1 MSNPS
6 QYLPQNLKML
16 RQQKGWS
23 LSEASLKSGVSKAM
37 LGQIE
42 RGESSPTIATL
53 WKIATGFDT
62 SFSRLVNNSEPL
74 EAKVALINANLTR
87 KPLAED
93 GMVVAVLQP
102 FQPELGFEWF
112 EITFPE
118 NYERLSEPH
127 QIGVTE
133 FISVLKGNISIQING
148 HWQELSEGETLRF
161 PADQIHGYRTNGT
174 GTAVVHCIMHYADM

>member
-1 MSNPS
+1 MTNPS
-6 QYLPQNLKML
+6 QYLPQNLKSL

-62 SFSRLVNNSEPL
+62 SFSRLVNTPDPL
-74 EAKVALINANLTR
+74 QTKVALINANNAR
-87 KPLAED
+87 KPVAED
-93 GMVVAVLQP
+93 GMAVAVIQP
-102 FQPELGFEWF
+102 YQRELGFEWF
-112 EITFPE
+112 EITFPA

-127 QIGVTE
+127 QKGVTE
-133 FISVLKGNISIQING
+133 FISVQDGNISIQIEG
-148 HWQELSEGETLRF
+148 RWQMLGPGETLRF
-161 PADQIHGYRTNGT
+161 AADQIHGYRTNAERS
-174 GTAVVHCIMHYADM
+174 AVVHCIMHYAEA